1 MEEWLRFSVCFWHSF
16 RGTGK
21 QIQFDSFALNFNAF
35 YLKGTDPFGQA
46 TIKRSWDD
54 GTETMDNYKRRLEA
68 AFEFF
73 TKLGNDF
80 R

>member
-1 MEEWLRFSVCFWHSF
+1 LFVI
-16 RGTGK
+16 G
-21 QIQFDSFALNFNAF
+21 A
-35 YLKGTDPFGQA
+35 DPFGQA

-54 GTETMDNYKRRLEA
+54 GTETMENYKRRLQA

-80 R
+80 DTFLHFEYLSHNGD